1 MKIGIDEERNFV
13 LKEVY
18 SGVLLETSEGNQLGV
33 CMRDDT
39 FELTIPKLDRYY
51 TIDIKTGD
59 IIDLNKLNSIVGCKM
74 KFDEF
79 RKCIKNIGTPIQFNI
94 NRISF
99 GQFCI
104 EFESY
109 FDPVTLIDLFKK
121 QAGILFNVPVR
132 WNDDLDL
139 NFIEFIFDNNDNKIH
154 GSDSISKK
162 ESETAKNGIKT
173 NK

>member
-1 MKIGIDEERNFV
+1 MKIDVDEERNIR

-51 TIDIKTGD
+51 TIDMKTGD
-59 IIDLNKLNSIVGCKM
+59 IMDLNKLNSIVGCKM

-79 RKCIKNIGTPIQFNI
+79 RKYLKYIGTPIQFNI
-94 NRISF
+94 NRKSF
-99 GQFCI
+99 GQLCL

-109 FDPVTLIDLFKK
+109 FDPVIIIDLFKK
-121 QAGILFNVPVR
+121 QAGVLFNVPVR
-132 WNDDLDL
+132 WNDYLDL

-162 ESETAKNGIKT
+162 KMEEAKEGIKN

>member
-1 MKIGIDEERNFV
+1 MKIDVDEERNIR

-39 FELTIPKLDRYY
+39 FELTIPKLDKYY
-51 TIDIKTGD
+51 TIDMKTGNM
-59 IIDLNKLNSIVGCKM
+59 IDLNKLNSIVGCKM
-74 KFDEF
+74 KLDEF
-79 RKCIKNIGTPIQFNI
+79 RKYLKNIGTPTQFNI

-99 GQFCI
+99 GQLCF

-121 QAGILFNVPVR
+121 QAGILFNVPVT
-132 WNDDLDL
+132 WNNNLDL
-139 NFIEFIFDNNDNKIH
+139 NFIEFIFDNNNNKI
-154 GSDSISKK
+154 
-162 ESETAKNGIKT
+162 NGTELLDEIG
-173 NK
+173 N